1 MSGDRIRRSEVKR
14 SQLAVLAAAAA
25 LLLVSYSGSAHH
37 SGVIYDRDNPIT
49 LEGMVTQYEFV
60 NPHVRIHFEVK
71 DANGNLVKWVAVS
84 GPPQTLFRQD
94 GWTKTTLKPGDKIS
108 VLGAPSRNQGQVLS
122 VVKIEG
128 DSIPV
133 LTRGGG

>member
-1 MSGDRIRRSEVKR
+1 MKQNR
-14 SQLAVLAAAAA
+14 LAVLAAAAA

-49 LEGMVTQYEFV
+49 LEGTVTKYEFV

-71 DANGNLVKWVAVS
+71 DANGNLVKWVAVT
-84 GPPQTLFRQD
+84 GPPQTLFRRD
-94 GWTKTTLKPGDKIS
+94 GWTKTTLKPGDKIA
-108 VLGAPSRNQGQVLS
+108 VTGAPSREEAHILS

-128 DSIPV
+128 GNIPV
-133 LTRGGG
+133 LTRGAG